1 MPNRSTGSEKR
12 KIPIEVIGDT
22 ELSVVNPHLTIA
34 RERVRFPND
43 QTGEF
48 TYVKDPYV
56 ASSVVPYDKRRG
68 QKGLVLVEQYRHPSR
83 SWGWEIPAGRP
94 NPGETSKQAA
104 ERELAEEAGLEA
116 ALWHQLPS
124 QNTFIGRGNS
134 RVDTHIAAGLQEVNA
149 AHDPEEVINAV
160 EWFPTDRV
168 HEMMLNGEINSSHT
182 LGALAL
188 AGVFIQTN
196 PNHPIA
202 RLSS

>member
-1 MPNRSTGSEKR
+1 MTNRGPCSGQR
-12 KIPIEVIGDT
+12 KTPVEVIGDT
-22 ELSVVNPHLTIA
+22 ELTVVNAHLTIA
-34 RERVRFPND
+34 RESVLFPND

-56 ASSVVPYDKRRG
+56 ATSVVPYDKRHG

-83 SWGWEIPAGRP
+83 SWGWEVPAGRP
-94 NPGETSKQAA
+94 DPGETSRQAA
-104 ERELAEEAGLEA
+104 ERELVEEAGLEA

-134 RVDTHIAAGLQEVNA
+134 KVDTYIAAGLEEVGMT
-149 AHDPEEVINAV
+149 HDSEEVINAV
-160 EWFPTDRV
+160 EWFPMDSV
-168 HEMMLNGEINSSHT
+168 YGMMLSGEINSSHT

-188 AGVFIQTN
+188 AGAFIQAN

-202 RLSS
+202 RLLS